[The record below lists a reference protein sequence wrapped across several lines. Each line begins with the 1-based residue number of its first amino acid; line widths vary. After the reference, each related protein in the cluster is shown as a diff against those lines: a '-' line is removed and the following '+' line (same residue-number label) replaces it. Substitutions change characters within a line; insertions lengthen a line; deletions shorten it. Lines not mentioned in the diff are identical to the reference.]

1 MARQCGPSVNSVW
14 DCRRRVVCIPNF
26 NIGLYFPPTVT
37 SGCVYPH
44 THTAGCRLYR
54 VSKFSLLKYMTFTIT
69 SYIAHNVLTQRDAPR
84 YTRLTDLSPNVPY
97 RVMQFERCTTRIGET
112 VMAIL
117 EDNEGQYRVFLSE
130 RYLHALTDD
139 DITKYNNTK
148 DVDRMSLKYLG
159 RDKGIEFV

>member
-1 MARQCGPSVNSVW
+1 MDLKTMLN
-14 DCRRRVVCIPNF
+14 
-26 NIGLYFPPTVT
+26 
-37 SGCVYPH
+37 
-44 THTAGCRLYR
+44 RL
-54 VSKFSLLKYMTFTIT
+54 
-69 SYIAHNVLTQRDAPR
+69 QAPR

-117 EDNEGQYRVFLSE
+117 EDNEDQYRVFLPE

-159 RDKGIEFV
+159 RGKAIEFV